1 MGKRAR
7 RSGQHQRVQAPS
19 TEYASPGGDVLV
31 LRCALTARTRTEYA
45 ALLAG
50 SSGSAAATREDLWA
64 RAGEF
69 LFERLAVRWEVAG
82 VSYGRQDELLARFRV
97 ASAEE
102 RAWVRAQLRAHAAE
116 WFPELEAP

>member
-1 MGKRAR
+1 M
-7 RSGQHQRVQAPS
+7 QAPAA
-19 TEYASPGGDVLV
+19 EYASPGGDVLV

-45 ALLAG
+45 ALLGG
-50 SSGSAAATREDLWA
+50 SSGTAAATREDLWA

-82 VSYGRQDELLARFRV
+82 VSYARQDELLARFRV
-97 ASAEE
+97 ASGNE